1 MTVELQSSVTINA
14 IFFHLIKKKINKLQ
28 IKLVRKFDL
37 VNFKIKVIFDKS
49 LFISINVKLYICCN
63 TLYICMFIYNYYIQ
77 LFAHVCNF
85 FQIIKM
91 TIYHD
96 CAIKEKD

>member
-49 LFISINVKLYICCN
+49 LFISINVKLYTCCN
-63 TLYICMFIYNYYIQ
+63 TLYIYVYLSTIIIYNY
-77 LFAHVCNF
+77 LHTFAIF
-85 FQIIKM
+85 FK
-91 TIYHD
+91 
-96 CAIKEKD
+96 

>member
-1 MTVELQSSVTINA
+1 
-14 IFFHLIKKKINKLQ
+14 
-28 IKLVRKFDL
+28 
-37 VNFKIKVIFDKS
+37 
-49 LFISINVKLYICCN
+49 
-63 TLYICMFIYNYYIQ
+63 MFIYNYYIQ